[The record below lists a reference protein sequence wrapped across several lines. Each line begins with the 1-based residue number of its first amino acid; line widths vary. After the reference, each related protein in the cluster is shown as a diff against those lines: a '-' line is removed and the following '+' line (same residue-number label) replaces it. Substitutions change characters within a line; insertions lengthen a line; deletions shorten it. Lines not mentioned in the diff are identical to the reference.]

1 MEMDKLI
8 ETGTQYGIDYGLNI
22 ILAILTY
29 IIGKWVA
36 KLLKNTLIKFMKRSN
51 TDALLITFTSNLA
64 YAAMLAFI
72 IISALG
78 QLGVQTTSFIAIL
91 GAAGLAIGLALQG
104 SLSNF
109 AAGVLMIIFRPF
121 KEGDFIEAAGV
132 AGIVEGMD
140 IFTTR
145 IRTGDNKSIFV
156 PNGGIMAGNIINYSA
171 KETRRVD
178 LVIGIGYDAD
188 IKKAKDILME
198 IVNADDRILKDQ
210 DVTIGVAELADSSVN
225 IALRPWVK
233 SADYW
238 DVFFELNETIKIR
251 FDEASISIPFPQ
263 RDIHVFNNE

>member
-1 MEMDKLI
+1 MEQLI
-8 ETGTQYGIDYGLNI
+8 ETGIQFGIDYGLNV
-22 ILAILTY
+22 LFAILTY

-36 KLLKNTLIKFMKRSN
+36 KILKGTLIRVMKRSD

-64 YAAMLAFI
+64 YAALLAFV
-72 IISALG
+72 IISALS
-78 QLGVQTTSFIAIL
+78 QLGVQTTSFVAII
-91 GAAGLAIGLALQG
+91 GAAGLAIALALQG

-121 KEGDFIEAAGV
+121 KEGDFIEAGGV
-132 AGIVEGMD
+132 SGIVEGID
-140 IFTTR
+140 IFTTH

-156 PNGGIMAGNIINYSA
+156 PNGSIMGSNIVNYSA

-188 IKKAKDILME
+188 IKKAKELLQE
-198 IVNADDRILKDQ
+198 IANADARVLKDQ
-210 DVTIGVAELADSSVN
+210 PVTIGVAELADSSVN
-225 IALRPWVK
+225 IAFRPWVK

-238 DVFFELNETIKIR
+238 DVFFDLNETIKLR

-263 RDIHVFNNE
+263 RDVHVFNN

>member
-1 MEMDKLI
+1 MNTDSLI
-8 ETGTQYGIDYGLNI
+8 ETSIQFGIDYGINI

-29 IIGKWVA
+29 IIGRWIA
-36 KLLKNTLIKFMKRSN
+36 KLLKNTLIKFMQRSN
-51 TDALLITFTSNLA
+51 TDPLLITFLSNLA
-64 YAAMLAFI
+64 YAAILVFV

-78 QLGVQTTSFIAIL
+78 QLGIQTTSFIAIL

-121 KEGDFIEAAGV
+121 TVGDFIEAAGV
-132 AGIVEGMD
+132 SGVVEGID

-156 PNGGIMAGNIINYSA
+156 PNGGIMGGNIVNYSA
-171 KETRRVD
+171 KETRRID

-198 IVNADDRILKDQ
+198 IVNADERILKDPS
-210 DVTIGVAELADSSVN
+210 VTIGVAELAESSVN

-233 SADYW
+233 SADYGS
-238 DVFFELNETIKIR
+238 VLFALNETIKLR

-263 RDIHVFNNE
+263 RDIHIINND